1 MGADGGIKS
10 QSAAKA
16 TRLNAR
22 LTAQSKNDVEKVYG
36 LDGATMNTTVQDKL
50 NEEPV
55 SIFNRIRKTLDGV
68 GISINDTLSEE
79 PTPMQKRIKTVLDG
93 TSVKLNNTLQNTPVS
108 LATGF
113 QNSWKPGT
121 LSHPNVLK
129 TTPAT
134 LAKDFISKWRP
145 GNLLFPTATSTT
157 PASFASS
164 AVKKINN
171 ELSKSGGK
179 VGIPVTPSATKKL
192 SASDL
197 INKKST
203 VELKYTTGTSKAAKV
218 TTNIGKL
225 KFAARGGIVDR
236 AMLFG
241 TNLVAGEAIIPLESH
256 TEWLDMVASRIVQ
269 MLTPGATTGGQ
280 QIHITL
286 TMSNGKVL
294 GETVVDYLR
303 GEANQGRYPLHNAGA
318 V

>member
-1 MGADGGIKS
+1 M
-10 QSAAKA
+10 
-16 TRLNAR
+16 
-22 LTAQSKNDVEKVYG
+22 
-36 LDGATMNTTVQDKL
+36 
-50 NEEPV
+50 
-55 SIFNRIRKTLDGV
+55 
-68 GISINDTLSEE
+68 
-79 PTPMQKRIKTVLDG
+79 
-93 TSVKLNNTLQNTPVS
+93 
-108 LATGF
+108 
-113 QNSWKPGT
+113 
-121 LSHPNVLK
+121 LK

-164 AVKKINN
+164 AVKKIND

-197 INKKST
+197 IDKKTT

-241 TNLVAGEAIIPLESH
+241 TNLVAGEAGREAIIPLESH

-269 MLTPGATTGGQ
+269 MLAPGATAGGQ

-286 TMSNGKVL
+286 TMPNGKVL
-294 GETVVDYLR
+294 GETVVDYLH